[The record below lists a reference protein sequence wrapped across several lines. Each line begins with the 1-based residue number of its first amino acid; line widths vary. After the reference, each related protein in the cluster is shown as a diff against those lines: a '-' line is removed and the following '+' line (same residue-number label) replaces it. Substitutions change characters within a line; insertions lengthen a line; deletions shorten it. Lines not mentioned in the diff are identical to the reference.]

1 MYDQNL
7 RTRMA
12 TMSPQQLKQFAMMH
26 KDDPFVVSMALD
38 IDNTRKAGQR
48 QQAMQAVQQQQPTVV
63 DQDLASLGQPEMPP
77 QAMQAA
83 PQMQTGLP
91 QVPAQNI
98 ANMADGGIAGYAE
111 GGKPDAKGDRES
123 YRAYALKKAQEM
135 GLDPSF
141 VDGIF
146 GIESG
151 YDPKAKSKTGPQG
164 IGQLTSYIAKTF
176 GISPKDRLDPYKN
189 MDASLGF
196 MDYLNKKYKGDKAKM
211 AVAYNQGEPVLDAH
225 LKKNKGQL
233 VPETLHQD
241 VKTANKNE
249 PINYLK
255 RMTEAGA
262 LTPTTAPIQTAQTG
276 TREAPRTPEMLARQK
291 QAIARREL
299 LASLPFG
306 EAQAGEA
313 VSRDPSQ
320 PSFIDKLQRAA
331 PPALGGRGELVS
343 EVFGKNATG
352 PRAGAFFP
360 PAMLNPDIGKN
371 MPAPEPAA
379 APSPA
384 KEGIAKLQGGR
395 FSPESVPGTAE
406 AAAADK
412 ARAAALA
419 KAEKETS
426 FMDKL
431 YGGAEALHGLALGYP
446 AMATGLINLPSVQ
459 NFLAPKTEKGKE
471 YSADLHKLLVE
482 EGKLPPY
489 IPSLGVSQPR
499 ALTPKA
505 AAKAAE
511 AAKLAETA
519 KTNAETATAPRLPA
533 PAAPRPQGDVLAG
546 YRTNPATGE
555 VTPRWATEQSR
566 TFDIAPESAEFG
578 ALSVRDRLLRDQAA
592 DVAKAKQEA
601 ARLGEKADV
610 AGDEANAARLLDE
623 ENTGIQRLQTN
634 APKPVTAL
642 GSAATTMPVTPD
654 EEAAKTSPYI
664 AYSEEPGFDFG
675 KKTTAVKP
683 TVETTAPSAPSTP
696 EKKTGL
702 GALSDEDW
710 LMMGLNMLQAPA
722 GQPGGMLSQLGQN
735 IGRSGLATL
744 GAKRER
750 EKTAAEQAQKEALS
764 SYYKGMTENLGREPE
779 QVRLIRALQADPK
792 LMDTMMQME
801 AGKDIAGQ
809 RARLLQAYDTAVMMG
824 TIDPATMSREQF
836 LMQYG
841 GSSLGGG
848 TGNLFKVVGSR
859 PS

>member
-1 MYDQNL
+1 MYDKNL
-7 RTRMA
+7 RDRMA
-12 TMSPQQLKQFAMMH
+12 AMPPRDLQQFAAMH
-26 KDDPFVVSMALD
+26 KNDPFIVSMALD
-38 IDNTRKAGQR
+38 IDNTRKAAQR
-48 QQAMQAVQQQQPTVV
+48 QQAMQAMGQPQPKVV
-63 DQDLASLGQPEMPP
+63 DQDLAAIGQPVIPP

-83 PQMQTGLP
+83 PQMQAGLP
-91 QVPAQNI
+91 QIPAQNI
-98 ANMADGGIAGYAE
+98 EHMADGGIAGYAE
-111 GGKPDAKGDRES
+111 GGGAKGDRES
-123 YRAYALKKAQEM
+123 YREYALQKAQQL
-135 GLDPSF
+135 GLDPKF

-164 IGQLTSYIAKTF
+164 IGQLTEYIAKKF
-176 GISPKDRLDPYKN
+176 GISPKERLDPYKN
-189 MDASLGF
+189 IDASLGF

-249 PINYLK
+249 PANYLK

-262 LTPTTAPIQTAQTG
+262 LTPTTAPTQTAQTG

-306 EAQAGEA
+306 EAQAGETI
-313 VSRDPSQ
+313 SRDPSQ

-371 MPAPEPAA
+371 MPAPEPVA

-395 FSPESVPGTAE
+395 FSPESVSGSKE

-489 IPSLGVSQPR
+489 VPSLGVSQPR
-499 ALTPKA
+499 ALTPEA
-505 AAKAAE
+505 AARAAE
-511 AAKLAETA
+511 AAKLAEAA
-519 KTNAETATAPRLPA
+519 KTNAETAAAPRLPA
-533 PAAPRPQGDVLAG
+533 PARPGAK
-546 YRTNPATGE
+546 
-555 VTPRWATEQSR
+555 
-566 TFDIAPESAEFG
+566 PESPTYYTFPITPESSEFG
-578 ALSVRDRLLRDQAA
+578 GLSVRDRLLREQAK
-592 DVAKAKQEA
+592 DVIKAKEEA
-601 ARLGEKADV
+601 ARLGEKAEV
-610 AGDEANAARLLDE
+610 AGDETNAARLVDE
-623 ENTGIQRLQTN
+623 QNEGIRALQTN
-634 APKPVTAL
+634 APKPITAA

-654 EEAAKTSPYI
+654 EEAARKAPYI

-683 TVETTAPSAPSTP
+683 TAETTTPSAPSTP

-750 EKTAAEQAQKEALS
+750 EKTAAEQIQKQALS
-764 SYYKGMTENLGREPE
+764 DYYKGMTENLGREPDTIR
-779 QVRLIRALQADPK
+779 QLRALQADPK

-836 LMQYG
+836 LRQYG
-841 GSSLGGG
+841 GSSLGGATLSPQG
-848 TGNLFKVVGSR
+848 QSALNKYLPR
-859 PS
+859 